1 LCKACRLP
9 FFFLLVFAEWETKF
23 LYFKKRSCF
32 SAEKVIIITKNSLS
46 FAKNSGMDWTEQE
59 EIW

>member
-1 LCKACRLP
+1 LCKACRLS
-9 FFFLLVFAEWETKF
+9 FFLLIVSAGWEDEIPLFWIRIKI
-23 LYFKKRSCF
+23 SI
-32 SAEKVIIITKNSLS
+32 EKAVIITKNSLS